1 MSNTSDDAK
10 ARAEARFNRELQ
22 RSRQDDALKAEIAAQ
37 ARTVDKKT
45 ARLRDLRLAKEA
57 AEAGGEAG
65 KPDGGHTRK
74 DKGKPPPPLIAN
86 PDEVKGG

>member
-1 MSNTSDDAK
+1 MMSNTSDEAK

-45 ARLRDLRLAKEA
+45 ERLRALRLAKEA
-57 AEAGGEAG
+57 GEAAT
-65 KPDGGHTRK
+65 KPARPDGGHTRK
-74 DKGKPPPPLIAN
+74 DGKAPAAASREP
-86 PDEVKGG
+86 

>member
-22 RSRQDDALKAEIAAQ
+22 RSQQDDALKAEIAVQ

-45 ARLRDLRLAKEA
+45 ERLRALRLAREADEA
-57 AEAGGEAG
+57 ATKPA
-65 KPDGGHTRK
+65 KPDGGHARK
-74 DKGKPPPPLIAN
+74 DKGKPAPPLVAN

>member
-1 MSNTSDDAK
+1 MSDTSDDAK

-45 ARLRDLRLAKEA
+45 AHLKSSASPKRPPIRKA
-57 AEAGGEAG
+57 AGRASRMAATLER
-65 KPDGGHTRK
+65 TRAS
-74 DKGKPPPPLIAN
+74 PRRR
-86 PDEVKGG
+86 